1 MRLTVI
7 CALTLA
13 ACSGKTEGPTYSS
26 DTDPTIDRPVD
37 SGDSG
42 DTADTSETGET
53 DTAETDT
60 GETDTSETDTGETGD
75 TGETDTGDTGT
86 SLYDQLGGAAGVAAV
101 VDAFI
106 VRVAGDDVINWMFAD
121 TDIAHLTGML
131 NDQIC
136 AATGGPCTYKGGSM
150 LEVHASMA
158 ITNAQWDSL
167 VHDLLLALTD
177 VGVPYSP
184 DFDGTYPADT
194 LILALAGMHDDI
206 VTDGDG
212 SGVLFNQLGGHG
224 AVVSVIDGLIGY
236 VGADDRING
245 FFAST
250 DLTMLNALLVQQ
262 VCDATGGYCTYHGRD
277 MVTAHATLGI
287 CDAHFDALV
296 EDLLLSMTDLG
307 VPFTAGTFDGGLP
320 ADTLIMTLAG
330 MRTDIVTATCP
341 S

>member
-37 SGDSG
+37 SGDS
-42 DTADTSETGET
+42 ADTSETGET
-53 DTAETDT
+53 ADTTETDT
-60 GETDTSETDTGETGD
+60 GETADTGETDTGETGD
-75 TGETDTGDTGT
+75 TTDTTDTGA
-86 SLYDQLGGAAGVAAV
+86 SLYDQLGGAAGVSAV

-106 VRVAGDDVINWMFAD
+106 VRVAGDDVINWMFVD

-136 AATGGPCTYKGGSM
+136 AATGGPCTYTGGTM
-150 LEVHASMA
+150 VAVHADMA
-158 ITNAQWDSL
+158 ITNAQWDAT
-167 VHDLLLALTD
+167 VQDLLLALTD

-184 DFDGTYPADT
+184 DFDGSYPADT

-206 VTDGDG
+206 VTDGAG
-212 SGVLFNQLGGHG
+212 SAVLFNQLGGHA
-224 AVVSVIDGLIGY
+224 AVVGVIDGLLGY
-236 VGADDRING
+236 VGSDDRING

-250 DLTMLNALLVQQ
+250 DLTALGGLLVEQ

-277 MVTAHATLGI
+277 MVTAHAGLDI

-296 EDLLLSMTDLG
+296 EDLLLSMIDLG

-320 ADTLIMTLAG
+320 ADTLILTLAG